1 VTISRSD
8 QRYLDK
14 LQRDTFQYFWKE
26 ADPRSG
32 LVPDNTSKGAPSSIA
47 AVGLALATYAVGVER
62 HCISRKQGI
71 ERTLA
76 TLRFF
81 AESSQGPQADATRG
95 DGPGPVSSAACSRS
109 RSWSVSAAGARG
121 GSSAR

>member
-1 VTISRSD
+1 MRISRSD

-14 LQRDTFQYFWKE
+14 LQRDTFQYFWQE

-81 AESSQGPQADATRG
+81 ALKPKTARMSIHRRG
-95 DGPGPVSSAACSRS
+95 QR
-109 RSWSVSAAGARG
+109 RG
-121 GSSAR
+121 GRLNLREQRGYIGPEELGIEQNLE